1 MAGPTLGLVAVNVY
15 VSDPGVDIRFD
26 GLDAAWTLRRR
37 LHIPV
42 EQLVAAR
49 VERTDVA
56 RRELGWRL
64 GGTYLPGVIAAG
76 RYTFRPSRD
85 GERQLWCVYRD
96 PEVLVIDTSAPVVT
110 RVVLQHPDRHD
121 LAWWI
126 GERVAAQDA
135 DS

>member
-1 MAGPTLGLVAVNVY
+1 MNVY

-26 GLDAAWTLRRR
+26 GLDIAWALRRR

-42 EQLVAAR
+42 EQLVSAR
-49 VERTDVA
+49 VERTEVV

-64 GGTYLPGVIAAG
+64 GGTYVPGVVAAG
-76 RYTFRPSRD
+76 RYSFRPPRK
-85 GERQLWCVYRD
+85 GQRQLWCVFRD
-96 PEVLVIDTSAPVVT
+96 PEVLVIETSAPTIT

-126 GERVAAQDA
+126 GERAADGDA
-135 DS
+135 SS